1 MENRLYAN
9 IVRPDRSCK
18 NRDFPNGWAPLQHMI
33 VEGLLRSGL
42 KEARSLAEDIAVR
55 WIKTNYVG
63 YKKTGA
69 MHEKYNVQKCGE
81 FGGGGFYKPQ
91 VLYKTQ
97 KQVWKDFMHVLHTF
111 VLILRFCGNAD
122 WFWLVKWSCI
132 DIFGGVW
139 MA

>member
-1 MENRLYAN
+1 
-9 IVRPDRSCK
+9 
-18 NRDFPNGWAPLQHMI
+18 MI
-33 VEGLLRSGL
+33 VEGFLRSGL

-69 MHEKYNVQKCGE
+69 MHEKYDVQKCGE

-97 KQVWKDFMHVLHTF
+97 KQVWED
-111 VLILRFCGNAD
+111 
-122 WFWLVKWSCI
+122 
-132 DIFGGVW
+132 
-139 MA
+139 

>member
-55 WIKTNYVG
+55 WIKTNYIG

-69 MHEKYNVQKCGE
+69 MHEKYDVRKCGA
-81 FGGGGFYKPQ
+81 FGGGGEYIPQ
-91 VLYKTQ
+91 TGFGWSNGVVL
-97 KQVWKDFMHVLHTF
+97 TF
-111 VLILRFCGNAD
+111 LEE
-122 WFWLVKWSCI
+122 
-132 DIFGGVW
+132 FGWPEDRSIGC
-139 MA
+139 

>member
-1 MENRLYAN
+1 
-9 IVRPDRSCK
+9 
-18 NRDFPNGWAPLQHMI
+18 MI

-91 VLYKTQ
+91 VLYRTQ

-111 VLILRFCGNAD
+111 VLILRLCGNIAD